1 MDGWCWCT
9 LQFTRLQVYSY
20 STSLQGVML
29 SVTSYIAGIVKFR
42 RVCED
47 RWMVGAGARYS
58 LQDYKFTVTVQVYKV
73 SS

>member
-1 MDGWCWCT
+1 
-9 LQFTRLQVYSY
+9 
-20 STSLQGVML
+20 ML

-42 RVCED
+42 RVCEE